1 MPHLWQHYPDAWVV
15 MAGGST
21 PYGAQIQQMVA
32 ALPSQQQA
40 HVVIRT
46 DIDETAKVGLLAACD
61 LLVLPSSEDS
71 FGIVLVEAWACDKP
85 VVAARTPVMASL
97 VDEGRDGLL
106 FTPGD
111 ALALAQSIR
120 TLLTTATGRQQMGN
134 AGRVKVAENFTWD
147 VVTKQVRGV
156 YQRSISV

>member
-1 MPHLWQHYPDAWVV
+1 
-15 MAGGST
+15 
-21 PYGAQIQQMVA
+21 MVA
-32 ALPSQQQA
+32 ALPRAQQA
-40 HVVIRT
+40 RVVIRT
-46 DIDETAKVGLLAACD
+46 DIDEAEKVGLLAACD

-71 FGIVLVEAWACDKP
+71 FGIVLVEAWACGKP

-111 ALALAQSIR
+111 ALALAQSLR
-120 TLLTTATGRQQMGN
+120 TLLVTANGRQQMGD
-134 AGRVKVAENFTWD
+134 AGRNKVAENFTWD
-147 VVTKQVRGV
+147 AVTRQVRGV